1 MHHITKKKYVGLKES
16 GLTAE
21 ELKAEMLQNEV
32 PEAEADKLIEELYA
46 PVAPEGTKEPKEPKP
61 AKKAQADDEGPNY
74 EEWKMGI
81 TRDSTGQVE
90 LEKVKKIKDVRID
103 DARAERLN
111 LHSENTRI
119 KYFKK

>member
-1 MHHITKKKYVGLKES
+1 MHHTTRKKYVGLKET

-46 PVAPEGTKEPKEPKP
+46 PALPEDPKEPKEPKP
-61 AKKAQADDEGPNY
+61 AKKNQADEDGPNY

-81 TRDSTGQVE
+81 TRDSNGQVE
-90 LEKVKKIKDVRID
+90 LEKIKKIKDVRID
-103 DARAERLN
+103 NARAERLN